1 MIRPRTPTTVDSLK
15 NICFFRWLI
24 KNKVSI
30 ILPLWPQLA
39 TFDASPAHA
48 APPQE
53 GVGLVQLLGISDGY
67 QLLMFSPRFGLD
79 PSYAAFAA
87 GSVVRPR
94 TPTAVDHFSVMIEI
108 RYSEFVK
115 EVGKMNT

>member
-1 MIRPRTPTTVDSLK
+1 M
-15 NICFFRWLI
+15 
-24 KNKVSI
+24 SI
-30 ILPLWPQLA
+30 SFPLGPQLA

-67 QLLMFSPRFGLD
+67 QLLTFSPGFGLD

-87 GSVVRPR
+87 CSVVGPR

-108 RYSEFVK
+108 RYSALVRSRRNEQT
-115 EVGKMNT
+115 NH